1 MPRPTSSLPA
11 HARYALVTHVA
22 ELQAELASV
31 SCPRERRAMG
41 YRDLPKSLD
50 QALRHLDELREPLG
64 ILGVEDGKIE
74 RLEQAIESI
83 QPTDS

>member
-31 SCPRERRAMG
+31 SCPRERRAIAAELKAAPAEVAQ
-41 YRDLPKSLD
+41 LP
-50 QALRHLDELREPLG
+50 QEG
-64 ILGVEDGKIE
+64 
-74 RLEQAIESI
+74 
-83 QPTDS
+83 